1 MATVTKRGNTYL
13 IRASGGVD
21 VNGNYIRKS
30 KTWKPPAGL
39 SAREIKKELELQKAL
54 FEQEVQAGEIFDQ
67 NVTLEE
73 FAERWLRDYCQ
84 PQLKATTYQN
94 YKSMLYDRILPVL
107 GNMKL
112 CKIQPQHLIA
122 FYNSLRAPG
131 SRRKSYYQADPSL
144 KKYLRAHKITQ
155 ETLSKKAGVS
165 FNTVRNALRCKNI
178 YGASMEAIMKAL
190 ELPPERFFHR
200 ADEPTAV
207 SGSTALYYHH
217 LLQSLFTTAVQWQI
231 IQSNPCSR
239 VKPPRRNRAE
249 AIWLDDAE
257 AIQLLEC
264 LNSAEPVY
272 KTLFTLYIF
281 TGMRRGEALGLKWTD
296 INFQKQLIDINKE
309 LVYVHKVGVKLDTP
323 KNDSSRRVI
332 KVPRPVID
340 LLEDWKEKQAQNK
353 ATYGDMYEDS
363 DFIFTNKVGRYLHP
377 DTVSSWFSRFV
388 KAHDLPP
395 IHLHSLRHTNASI
408 MIAKGVDLKTVSKRL
423 GHADLQTTIMIYTH
437 QIKTADEA
445 ASQMLDDLFY
455 GKKNE
460 D

>member
-1 MATVTKRGNTYL
+1 MATWQKRGKSYL
-13 IRASGGVD
+13 IRVS
-21 VNGNYIRKS
+21 NGMDEHGNRSRKTM
-30 KTWKPPAGL
+30 TWTPPPGM
-39 SAREIKKELELQKAL
+39 SAREIKKELNRQVVK
-54 FEQEVQAGEIFDQ
+54 FEEAVDTGEVGNLTITFDEFTEI
-67 NVTLEE
+67 
-73 FAERWLRDYCQ
+73 WIRDYAKT
-84 PQLKATTYQN
+84 QLKATTRQN
-94 YKSMLYDRILPVL
+94 YMRMINDRILPAL
-107 GNMKL
+107 GPMRL
-112 CKIQPQHLIA
+112 CKIMPQHLLA
-122 FYNSLRAPG
+122 FYRSLQEPG
-131 SRRKSYYQADPSL
+131 NKNKSYYQADPSL
-144 KKYLRAHKITQ
+144 KQYLKSHKITH
-155 ETLSKKAGVS
+155 EAVAKASGLSCT
-165 FNTVRNALRCKNI
+165 TVHNALRGKHV
-178 YGASMEAIMKAL
+178 YGATMEAIMKAL

-200 ADEPTAV
+200 VDEPAAV
-207 SGSTALYYHH
+207 SGSTVLYYHH

-231 IQSNPCSR
+231 IESNPCSR

-340 LLEDWKEKQAQNK
+340 LLEDWRETQALNK

-445 ASQMLDDLFY
+445 ASQMLDDLFF